1 MHHIIGFVLS
11 ILVLFP
17 ASDDAVADLYHR
29 WMRSYEMHLMA
40 QIEENFRNEQKTGE
54 EAEVTVQQTEES
66 VDIHEEVPTEAS
78 TVERTEEHIPA
89 SQENTQA
96 DQNYPVYQVDS
107 YIPDEALQTYLYQR
121 LNENGIGFFM
131 PYAVCLIAQEST
143 WNPLAE
149 NKNGLDK
156 GLLQYRTS
164 FWPTL
169 EWWNPYAEIDV
180 FVQQMANRAARGLT
194 VSQMIS
200 AHNQSDWGPYCQE
213 YVDAVM
219 QHSERLVRI
228 R

>member
-1 MHHIIGFVLS
+1 M
-11 ILVLFP
+11 
-17 ASDDAVADLYHR
+17 
-29 WMRSYEMHLMA
+29 
-40 QIEENFRNEQKTGE
+40 
-54 EAEVTVQQTEES
+54 
-66 VDIHEEVPTEAS
+66 
-78 TVERTEEHIPA
+78 
-89 SQENTQA
+89 
-96 DQNYPVYQVDS
+96 
-107 YIPDEALQTYLYQR
+107 QTYLYQR
-121 LNENGIGFFM
+121 LTEAGIGYFM
-131 PYAVCLIAQEST
+131 PYAVCLIAQESD

-169 EWWNPYAEIDV
+169 EWWNPVAETDI

-219 QHSERLVRI
+219 QHAERLVRI